1 MNRQNVRTKLS
12 DNYPI
17 ITGYGI
23 DSDISSIFS
32 GIYVKKAI
40 FVIDANVSDKQATF
54 VSHLKNHFGEVS
66 TFIVKPGESS
76 KNPALFFEMV
86 DFCLNEG
93 VSRATP
99 LIAIGGGVVGD
110 LAGFVASVV
119 LRGIPLYHF
128 PTTLLAM
135 VDSAIG
141 GKTGVNHATGKNL
154 IGTFYQPQAVLSEM
168 NTLDTLP
175 HEEFICG
182 FGEIL
187 KYGAI
192 SDTAILDILKTKKLS
207 ELKENKT
214 QLESILQRCIKIK
227 SDIVSRDTKESGD
240 RAFLNYGHTFAHAL
254 EKILGY
260 GTISH
265 GQAVYTGMIAAG
277 FLSECMNGNLDHKLL
292 GVHAKEMNIPIDA
305 FTFTPQNLVEAM
317 QSDKK
322 KKEATLRFVLLN
334 RYGRPYVSESKNIQF
349 VYDSW
354 EKALEFI
361 TDQSQKSN

>member
-1 MNRQNVRTKLS
+1 MNRQYVRTKIS
-12 DNYPI
+12 EHYPI

-23 DSDISSIFS
+23 DIDINSTFS
-32 GIYVKKAI
+32 GINDPKAI
-40 FVIDANVSDKQATF
+40 FIVDSNVNELQKDYINRLEANFS
-54 VSHLKNHFGEVS
+54 EVH
-66 TFIVKPGESS
+66 TFIVQAGEIS
-76 KNPALFFEMV
+76 KNATLYLELI
-86 DFCLNEG
+86 DFCLTNG
-93 VSRATP
+93 VSRSTP

-119 LRGIPLYHF
+119 LRGLPLYHL

-141 GKTGVNHATGKNL
+141 GKTGINHHTGKNL

-168 NTLDTLP
+168 NVLETLP

-192 SDTAILDILKTKKLS
+192 SDTTILDILKSKKLS

-227 SDIVSRDTKESGD
+227 VDIVSRDTKESND

-265 GQAVYTGMIAAG
+265 GQAVFMGMIAAG
-277 FLSECMNGNLDHKLL
+277 FLSEYMNGSLDHKLL
-292 GVHAKEMNIPIDA
+292 GIHTKEMNIPTHK
-305 FTFTPQNLVEAM
+305 FTFEPEELVEAM

-322 KKEATLRFVLLN
+322 RKGDTLRFVLLN
-334 RYGRPYVSESKNIQF
+334 RYGRPYVAETKNIQY

-354 EKALEFI
+354 QKALDFI
-361 TDQSQKSN
+361 LNQSQT

>member
-12 DNYPI
+12 ETYPI
-17 ITGYGI
+17 ITGFGI
-23 DSDISSIFS
+23 EADVKSVFS
-32 GIYVKKAI
+32 GIYVKKAFFI
-40 FVIDANVSDKQATF
+40 VDGNVIQKQSSFVNALMQ
-54 VSHLKNHFGEVS
+54 HFGDVS
-66 TFIVKPGESS
+66 TFVVKPGEAS
-76 KNPALFFEMV
+76 KNTALFLDII
-86 DFCLNEG
+86 DFCLNQG

-110 LAGFVASVV
+110 LAGFAASAI
-119 LRGIPLYHF
+119 LRGLPLYHF

-141 GKTGVNHATGKNL
+141 GKTGVNHSTGKNL
-154 IGTFYQPQAVLSEM
+154 IGSFYQPQAVLSEM
-168 NTLDTLP
+168 NTLETLP

-182 FGEIL
+182 FGEVL

-192 SDTAILDILKTKKLS
+192 ADTAILDILKTKSLS

-240 RAFLNYGHTFAHAL
+240 RAYLNYGHTFAHAL
-254 EKILGY
+254 EKIMGY

-277 FLSECMNGNLDHKLL
+277 FLSEFMQGNLDHKLL
-292 GVHAKEMNIPIDA
+292 GVHAKEMNIPIHSFK
-305 FTFTPQNLVEAM
+305 FTAQELVDAM

-322 KKEATLRFVLLN
+322 IKDSTLRFVLLN
-334 RYGRPYVSESKNIQF
+334 RYGRPYVTESKNIQMVF
-349 VYDSW
+349 DSW
-354 EKALEFI
+354 QKAMDYI
-361 TDQSQKSN
+361 ADQSR